1 MTERRPHW
9 DDDLIEAAGMPD
21 EHWLVIRP
29 LRWNAF
35 TEELTF
41 CSPQC
46 AANYLHDTFAP
57 PAGLLP

>member
-1 MTERRPHW
+1 MIATCHR
-9 DDDLIEAAGMPD
+9 EACGLDTGMPD